1 MSQAKS
7 DAAQA
12 TAKTSSEP
20 KPLSLLSVLTF
31 ACCYLP
37 FSALNTSV
45 AVQVPNYFARHIGL
59 GLAVGGVFG
68 LIRLIDIPLDPFL
81 GLLMDRTRTPL
92 GRYRPWMILGAP
104 VLMLAIYMMYEA
116 PVGASASYL
125 LIWLLVMY
133 LGMSFLLLAANAWAA
148 TLAVSYTQ
156 RSRIFGALQGL
167 GTLGAMAIL
176 LIPIVTSKLQHR
188 TDAQGIQAVG
198 WFLVVMTPLTI
209 ALVTLRTP
217 EPVKRAEHTRFK
229 LADYAELLARPN
241 VWRILAADFFVILG
255 PGWMSALYL
264 FFFTDSRGFS
274 TSAANGLLVIYI
286 AAGLVGAPAT
296 AWLANRINKQRAF
309 GVTTTGYSLM
319 LIAIFLSPK
328 ASFAIAAPAMFLAG
342 ALAAGS
348 IVMIRSITAD
358 VGDEIRL
365 ERGHQQIG
373 LLYALTSG
381 TSKAAGAFAVALTFW
396 VLSLVGYNP
405 AERAV
410 NGPAQIRGLEL
421 AYTIG
426 PIVFVMI
433 AGACF
438 LGYKLS
444 AVRHDDIR
452 RQLDER
458 DALYDES
465 PVIES
470 LSASP
475 GDAIPTR
482 T

>member
-1 MSQAKS
+1 LSKAKP
-7 DAAQA
+7 AAPA
-12 TAKTSSEP
+12 
-20 KPLSLLSVLTF
+20 PLSLLSVLTF

-92 GRYRPWMILGAP
+92 GRYRPWMMLGAP

-116 PVGASASYL
+116 PVGAGRGYL
-125 LIWLLVMY
+125 LLWLLIMY
-133 LGMSFLLLAANAWAA
+133 LGMSFLLLAANSWAA
-148 TLAVSYTQ
+148 TLAASYTQ
-156 RSRIFGALQGL
+156 RSRIFGAMAGL
-167 GTLGAMAIL
+167 GTLGAIATL
-176 LIPIVTSKLQHR
+176 VIPVFTSTVQHR

-198 WFLVVMTPLTI
+198 WFLVIMTPITI

-217 EPVKRAEHTRFK
+217 EPLHRLPPARVK
-229 LADYAELLARPN
+229 LSDYASLLARPN
-241 VWRILAADFFVILG
+241 VIRVLAADFFVILG

-264 FFFTDSRGFS
+264 FYFTDSRGFS
-274 TSAANGLLVIYI
+274 TSGANLLLVIYI

-296 AWLANRINKQRAF
+296 AWLANRINKHRALI
-309 GVTTTGYSLM
+309 VTTTGYSLM
-319 LIAIFLSPK
+319 LIVLFLLPK
-328 ASFAIAAPAMFLAG
+328 ANFAFAAPVMFVNG
-342 ALAAGS
+342 GLAAGT

-365 ERGHQQIG
+365 ENGQQQIG

-381 TSKAAGAFAVALTFW
+381 STKAAAAFAVFLTFW

-405 AERAV
+405 AEHAV

-421 AYTIG
+421 AFTIG

-433 AGACF
+433 GGGCF

-444 AVRHDDIR
+444 AERHADIR
-452 RQLDER
+452 RELDER

-465 PVIES
+465 AIVQS
-470 LSASP
+470 VSGAP
-475 GDAIPTR
+475 GEVVALRP
-482 T
+482 

>member
-1 MSQAKS
+1 MSQAKPQTP
-7 DAAQA
+7 A
-12 TAKTSSEP
+12 EP
-20 KPLSLLSVLTF
+20 QPLSLWSVLTF

-45 AVQVPNYFARHIGL
+45 AVQVPHYFASHIGL

-92 GRYRPWMILGAP
+92 GRYRPWMMLGAP

-116 PVGASASYL
+116 PVGASATYL
-125 LIWLLVMY
+125 LVWLLVMY

-148 TLAVSYTQ
+148 TLAASYAQ

-167 GTLGAMAIL
+167 GTLGSMAIL
-176 LIPIVTSKLQHR
+176 VIPILVAQQHG
-188 TDAQGIQAVG
+188 TDARGIQLVG
-198 WFLVVMTPLTI
+198 WFLLAMTPITI

-217 EPVKRAEHTRFK
+217 EPLRRAPAHRFK
-229 LADYAELLARPN
+229 LADYANLLARPN
-241 VWRILAADFFVILG
+241 VWRILAADFCIISG
-255 PGWMSALYL
+255 PGWMAALYL

-286 AAGLVGAPAT
+286 AAGLFGAPAT

-309 GVTTTGYSLM
+309 MVTTTGYSLM
-319 LIAIFLSPK
+319 LVAIFLSPK
-328 ASFAIAAPAMFLAG
+328 ANFAIAAPAMFIAG
-342 ALAAGS
+342 GLAAGS
-348 IVMIRSITAD
+348 IVMIRAITAD

-365 ERGHQQIG
+365 ERGQQQIG

-396 VLSLVGYNP
+396 VLGLVGYNP
-405 AERAV
+405 AEHAV

-421 AYTIG
+421 AYAIG
-426 PIVFVMI
+426 PVVFVMLG
-433 AGACF
+433 GACF
-438 LGYKLS
+438 LGYRLS
-444 AVRHDDIR
+444 AERHAEIR
-452 RQLDER
+452 RELDAR

-465 PVIES
+465 PIVQS
-470 LSASP
+470 LTA
-475 GDAIPTR
+475 GAGEVVT
-482 T
+482 TQT

>member
-1 MSQAKS
+1 MPKAKP
-7 DAAQA
+7 
-12 TAKTSSEP
+12 TAVP
-20 KPLSLLSVLTF
+20 QLSLLAVLTF

-59 GLAVGGVFG
+59 GLEVGGIFG
-68 LIRLIDIPLDPFL
+68 LIRLIDIPLDPLL
-81 GLLMDRTRTPL
+81 GLVMDRTRTPW
-92 GRYRPWMILGAP
+92 GRYRPWMMLGAP
-104 VLMLAIYMMYEA
+104 VLMLAIYKLYEA
-116 PVGASASYL
+116 PVGVDGTYL
-125 LIWLLVMY
+125 LVWLLVMY
-133 LGMSFLLLAANAWAA
+133 LGMSFLLLAGNAWAA
-148 TLAVSYTQ
+148 TLATTYTQ
-156 RSRIFGALQGL
+156 RSRIFGAMQGL

-176 LIPIVTSKLQHR
+176 LIPIFIHAQKG
-188 TDAQGIQAVG
+188 TDAEGIQAVG
-198 WFLVVMTPLTI
+198 WFLIGMSPVTI

-217 EPVKRAEHTRFK
+217 EPLSKHATTRFT
-229 LADYAELLARPN
+229 LADYAALLARPN
-241 VWRILAADFFVILG
+241 VLRVLAGDFFVILG
-255 PGWMSALYL
+255 PGWMAALYL

-274 TSAANGLLVIYI
+274 VSAANGLLAIYI

-296 AWLANRINKQRAF
+296 AWLANRINKHRALI
-309 GVTTTGYSLM
+309 VSTTGYSLM

-328 ASFAIAAPAMFLAG
+328 ASFVIAAPAMFLAG
-342 ALAAGS
+342 ALAAGT

-365 ERGHQQIG
+365 EKGQQQIG

-381 TSKAAGAFAVALTFW
+381 SSKAAGAFAVALTFW
-396 VLSLVGYNP
+396 VLGLVGYNP
-405 AERAV
+405 AEHAA

-433 AGACF
+433 GGACF

-444 AVRHDDIR
+444 AERHADIR

-458 DALYDES
+458 DALYDQ
-465 PVIES
+465 
-470 LSASP
+470 SAVVDSVSGTP
-475 GDAIPTR
+475 GEVVVTR
-482 T
+482 P

>member
-1 MSQAKS
+1 MSQAKP
-7 DAAQA
+7 AAA
-12 TAKTSSEP
+12 
-20 KPLSLLSVLTF
+20 PLSLLSVLTF

-37 FSALNTSV
+37 FSALNNTL

-59 GLAVGGVFG
+59 GLAVGGAFG

-81 GLLMDRTRTPL
+81 GLVMDRTRTPW

-104 VLMLAIYMMYEA
+104 VLMLAIYMLYEA
-116 PVGASASYL
+116 PVGAGATYL
-125 LIWLLVMY
+125 LVWLLVMY

-148 TLAVSYTQ
+148 TLAGAYAQ
-156 RSRIFGALQGL
+156 RSRIFGAMQGL
-167 GTLGAMAIL
+167 GTLGAIAIL
-176 LIPIVTSKLQHR
+176 VIPIYVAKVQHL
-188 TDAQGIQAVG
+188 TDARGIQAVG
-198 WFLVVMTPLTI
+198 WFLVIMTPITI

-217 EPVKRAEHTRFK
+217 EPLGRAAPIRFRIG
-229 LADYAELLARPN
+229 DYAGLLTRPN
-241 VWRILAADFFVILG
+241 VLRVLFADFFVILG

-264 FFFTDSRGFS
+264 FFFTDSRGFT
-274 TSAANGLLVIYI
+274 TSAANALLVIYL
-286 AAGLVGAPAT
+286 AAALIGAPAT
-296 AWLANRINKQRAF
+296 AWLANRINKQRALM
-309 GVTTTGYSLM
+309 VTTTGYSLM
-319 LIAIFLSPK
+319 LIIIFISPK
-328 ASFAIAAPAMFLAG
+328 ASFAVAAPAMFVAG
-342 ALAAGS
+342 ALAAGT

-365 ERGHQQIG
+365 ENGQQQIG

-381 TSKAAGAFAVALTFW
+381 SSKAAGAFAVTLTFW

-405 AERAV
+405 AEHAV

-421 AYTIG
+421 AYAIG

-433 AGACF
+433 GGACF

-444 AVRHDDIR
+444 AERHAEIR
-452 RQLDER
+452 RELDAR

-465 PVIES
+465 AIVQS
-470 LSASP
+470 VSGAP
-475 GDAIPTR
+475 GEVVVTR

>member
-1 MSQAKS
+1 LSQAKT

-12 TAKTSSEP
+12 PSSAP

-31 ACCYLP
+31 ACCYIP

-116 PVGASASYL
+116 PVGASATYL
-125 LIWLLVMY
+125 LVWLLVMY

-148 TLAVSYTQ
+148 TLAVTYTQ

-176 LIPIVTSKLQHR
+176 LIPILTHMR
-188 TDAQGIQAVG
+188 GATDAQGIQAVG
-198 WFLVVMTPLTI
+198 WFLVVMAPLTI

-217 EPVKRAEHTRFK
+217 EPLNRLQHARFK
-229 LADYAELLARPN
+229 LTDYTELLARPN

-286 AAGLVGAPAT
+286 AAGLFGAPAT

-319 LIAIFLSPK
+319 LIVIFLSPK
-328 ASFAIAAPAMFLAG
+328 ASFAIAAPAMFIAG

-365 ERGHQQIG
+365 ERGQQQIG

-405 AERAV
+405 AEHAV
-410 NGPAQIRGLEL
+410 NGPGQIRGLEL
-421 AYTIG
+421 AYAVG
-426 PIVFVMI
+426 PIVFVMLG
-433 AGACF
+433 GACF

-444 AVRHDDIR
+444 ATRHADIR

-475 GDAIPTR
+475 GDAVPTR